1 MSAADELVDH
11 NLRYADKY
19 DGPRPV
25 IPSRHL
31 AVVTCMDSRMD
42 VHALLGLDL
51 GEAHVIRNA
60 GGVVTDDVIRSLTIS
75 QRRLHTESVIVIHH
89 TECGLLNLDEDEFV
103 AELTAD
109 AGAPPPWRPGSFADV
124 DASVAASVADLR
136 SSSYLKGT
144 HDIRGFVFDVAT
156 GLLREVS

>member
-1 MSAADELVDH
+1 MSAADQLVEH

-42 VHALLGLDL
+42 VHALLGLEL

-75 QRRLHTESVIVIHH
+75 QRRLQTESVIVIHH
-89 TECGLLNLDEDEFV
+89 TECGLLNLDEDEFI
-103 AELTAD
+103 AELTAE
-109 AGAPPPWRPGSFADV
+109 GSAPPPWRPRTFSDV
-124 DASVAASVADLR
+124 DASVADCVATLR
-136 SSSYLKGT
+136 SSPYLKGT

-156 GLLREVS
+156 GLLREV